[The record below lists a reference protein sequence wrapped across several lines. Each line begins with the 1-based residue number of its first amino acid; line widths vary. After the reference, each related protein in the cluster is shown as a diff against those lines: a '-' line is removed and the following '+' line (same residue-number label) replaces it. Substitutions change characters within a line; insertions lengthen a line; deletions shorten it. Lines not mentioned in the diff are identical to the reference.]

1 MAEMSIVDLPCT
13 STTSD
18 RRALSPV
25 GSPPDG
31 KARTCLRLKS
41 KTGTFGSVPH
51 LDRPGFLGMVE
62 NFLAQGWGWMGI
74 AATLRAFI
82 LSCFR
87 QKSHLESE
95 IGPFQWGSTTNPQN
109 FMRTKQLFLAWK
121 QLLSNRISW
130 ATSVP
135 AGTPPPSW
143 IQHRAPRHRAP
154 GEAFSDIR

>member
-95 IGPFQWGSTTNPQN
+95 NRPFFNG
-109 FMRTKQLFLAWK
+109 
-121 QLLSNRISW
+121 
-130 ATSVP
+130 
-135 AGTPPPSW
+135 
-143 IQHRAPRHRAP
+143 APRRIHKISCVP
-154 GEAFSDIR
+154 SNYSWLGNNC